1 MNVVLTGFGKMGKEL
16 YSVLEERGHKVVG
29 VIDPFSLDK
38 RVTSKNI
45 EKEAFSNADVVIDFS
60 SPENAVENIKKYMDF
75 SIPAIIGTTGWLDG
89 LDCVKAYGE
98 GKDLRIMYS
107 GNYSIGV
114 ALFLKLCRKAGELYG
129 KVAGYDASIYEIH
142 HTEKKDSPSG
152 TALMV
157 ASALME
163 TMEGKKKILLGN
175 SEGKIEKDS
184 LQISSMRVGKTPG
197 VHSVIIDSDADTITL
212 THTDRSRAGFALCAV
227 MAAEWIKD
235 TTKRGILTLDDYLN
249 ETFGE

>member
-38 RVTSKNI
+38 RVTNKTI
-45 EKEAFSNADVVIDFS
+45 EASCFENADVVIDFS

-212 THTDRSRAGFALCAV
+212 THTARSRSGFALGAV

>member
-1 MNVVLTGFGKMGKEL
+1 MNVVLTGFGKMGKEI
-16 YSVLEERGHKVVG
+16 YSVLENRGHNVIG

-38 RVTSKNI
+38 RVTNKTI
-45 EKEAFSNADVVIDFS
+45 EASCFENADVVIDFS

-212 THTDRSRAGFALCAV
+212 THTARSRAGFALGAV
-227 MAAEWIKD
+227 MSAEWIKD

>member
-1 MNVVLTGFGKMGKEL
+1 MNVVLTGFGKMGKEI
-16 YSVLEERGHKVVG
+16 YSVLENRGHNVIG

-38 RVTSKNI
+38 RVTNKTI
-45 EKEAFSNADVVIDFS
+45 EASCFENADVVIDFS

-212 THTDRSRAGFALCAV
+212 THTARSRSGFALGAV

-235 TTKRGILTLDDYLN
+235 TTKRGILTLDD
-249 ETFGE
+249 

>member
-29 VIDPFSLDK
+29 VIDPFSLDN

-98 GKDLRIMYS
+98 
-107 GNYSIGV
+107 
-114 ALFLKLCRKAGELYG
+114 
-129 KVAGYDASIYEIH
+129 
-142 HTEKKDSPSG
+142 
-152 TALMV
+152 
-157 ASALME
+157 
-163 TMEGKKKILLGN
+163 
-175 SEGKIEKDS
+175 
-184 LQISSMRVGKTPG
+184 
-197 VHSVIIDSDADTITL
+197 
-212 THTDRSRAGFALCAV
+212 
-227 MAAEWIKD
+227 
-235 TTKRGILTLDDYLN
+235 
-249 ETFGE
+249 

>member
-1 MNVVLTGFGKMGKEL
+1 MHVVLTGFGKMGKEL

-38 RVTSKNI
+38 RVTNKTI
-45 EKEAFSNADVVIDFS
+45 EASCFENADVVIDFS

-175 SEGKIEKDS
+175 SEGKIEKES

-212 THTDRSRAGFALCAV
+212 THTARSRAGFALGAV

>member
-175 SEGKIEKDS
+175 SEGKIEK
-184 LQISSMRVGKTPG
+184 
-197 VHSVIIDSDADTITL
+197 
-212 THTDRSRAGFALCAV
+212 
-227 MAAEWIKD
+227 
-235 TTKRGILTLDDYLN
+235 
-249 ETFGE
+249 

>member
-1 MNVVLTGFGKMGKEL
+1 MTNKT
-16 YSVLEERGHKVVG
+16 
-29 VIDPFSLDK
+29 
-38 RVTSKNI
+38 I
-45 EKEAFSNADVVIDFS
+45 EASCFENADVVIDFS

-212 THTDRSRAGFALCAV
+212 THTARSRAGFALGAV

>member
-1 MNVVLTGFGKMGKEL
+1 MNVVLTGFGKMGKEI
-16 YSVLEERGHKVVG
+16 YSVLENRGHNVIG

-38 RVTSKNI
+38 RVTNKTI
-45 EKEAFSNADVVIDFS
+45 EASCFENADVVIDFS

-75 SIPAIIGTTGWLDG
+75 SIPDIIGTTGWLDG

-212 THTDRSRAGFALCAV
+212 THTARSRAGFALGAV

>member
-45 EKEAFSNADVVIDFS
+45 VKEAFSNADVVIDFS

-212 THTDRSRAGFALCAV
+212 THTARSRTGFALGAV

-235 TTKRGILTLDDYLN
+235 TTKRGILTLEDYLN

>member
-1 MNVVLTGFGKMGKEL
+1 MNVVLTGFGKMGKEI
-16 YSVLEERGHKVVG
+16 YSVLENRGHNVIG

-38 RVTSKNI
+38 RVTNKTI
-45 EKEAFSNADVVIDFS
+45 EASCFENADVVIDFS

-75 SIPAIIGTTGWLDG
+75 SIPAIIGTTGWLDS
-89 LDCVKAYGE
+89 LDLVKAYGE

-212 THTDRSRAGFALCAV
+212 THTARSRAGFALGAV

>member
-38 RVTSKNI
+38 RVTNKTI
-45 EKEAFSNADVVIDFS
+45 EASCFENADVVIDFS

-175 SEGKIEKDS
+175 SEGKIEKES

-212 THTDRSRAGFALCAV
+212 THTARSRAGFALGAV

>member
-1 MNVVLTGFGKMGKEL
+1 MNVVLTGFGKMGKEI
-16 YSVLEERGHKVVG
+16 YSVLENRVHNVIG

-38 RVTSKNI
+38 RVTNKTI
-45 EKEAFSNADVVIDFS
+45 EASCFENADVVIDFS

-212 THTDRSRAGFALCAV
+212 THTARSRSGFALGAV

>member
-1 MNVVLTGFGKMGKEL
+1 
-16 YSVLEERGHKVVG
+16 
-29 VIDPFSLDK
+29 
-38 RVTSKNI
+38 
-45 EKEAFSNADVVIDFS
+45 
-60 SPENAVENIKKYMDF
+60 
-75 SIPAIIGTTGWLDG
+75 
-89 LDCVKAYGE
+89 
-98 GKDLRIMYS
+98 
-107 GNYSIGV
+107 
-114 ALFLKLCRKAGELYG
+114 
-129 KVAGYDASIYEIH
+129 
-142 HTEKKDSPSG
+142 
-152 TALMV
+152 MV

-212 THTDRSRAGFALCAV
+212 THTARSRSGFALGAV

>member
-1 MNVVLTGFGKMGKEL
+1 MNVVLTGFGKMGKEI
-16 YSVLEERGHKVVG
+16 YSVLENRGHNVIG

-38 RVTSKNI
+38 RVTNKTI
-45 EKEAFSNADVVIDFS
+45 EASCFENADVVIDFS

-75 SIPAIIGTTGWLDG
+75 SIPAIIGTTGWRDG

-157 ASALME
+157 ASALLD
-163 TMEGKKKILLGN
+163 TMPEKKKILLGN
-175 SEGKIEKDS
+175 SEGKIEKES

-197 VHSVIIDSDADTITL
+197 VHSVVIDSDADTITL
-212 THTDRSRAGFALCAV
+212 THTARSRSGFALGAV
-227 MAAEWIKD
+227 MASEWISE
-235 TTKRGILTLDDYLN
+235 TNKRGILTLDDYLN

>member
-16 YSVLEERGHKVVG
+16 YSDLEERGHKVVG
-29 VIDPFSLDK
+29 VIDPFSLDN

-142 HTEKKDSPSG
+142 PS
-152 TALMV
+152 
-157 ASALME
+157 
-163 TMEGKKKILLGN
+163 KKKYIL
-175 SEGKIEKDS
+175 SES
-184 LQISSMRVGKTPG
+184 
-197 VHSVIIDSDADTITL
+197 
-212 THTDRSRAGFALCAV
+212 
-227 MAAEWIKD
+227 
-235 TTKRGILTLDDYLN
+235 
-249 ETFGE
+249 